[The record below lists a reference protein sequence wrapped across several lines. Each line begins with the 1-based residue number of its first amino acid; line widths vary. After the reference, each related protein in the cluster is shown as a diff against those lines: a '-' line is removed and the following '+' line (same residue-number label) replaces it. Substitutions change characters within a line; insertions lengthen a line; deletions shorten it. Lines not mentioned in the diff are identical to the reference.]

1 MVQSPAKGILMRRSA
16 PFILIVFAV
25 AGLPTAAGSQ
35 SATVPVER
43 TGKQLYQA
51 ACQSCHAPNGTGM
64 ERSQVGFADAIPDF
78 TDCSYA
84 SREAAQDWQTVVSKG
99 GPSRRFSHRMP
110 AFRGALT
117 AAEIERVVDYV
128 RSFCSDDEWPRGELN
143 FPRPMATEKA
153 FPEDEIVVTSS
164 AVTRRGERMAT
175 TSFIYEKRIG
185 ARNQWE
191 LVVPLT
197 TREQAPGADT
207 RWTGV
212 HVGDIAIA
220 VKRAV
225 IHNGSSILT
234 LGAEAIFPTG
244 DSKLG
249 LGDGTLIIEPFIL
262 GATELPSNS
271 YFQFHAGVG
280 LPRNTAVLERE
291 GFFRAALGTTI
302 ITGGRTFSPMAEVI
316 AARPLAG
323 GSPVEFDWIP
333 QIQFSLSRR
342 QHILGSV
349 GVRLPTTDRAL
360 RPRAFVAYFIWDWF
374 DGPLFGGW

>member
-1 MVQSPAKGILMRRSA
+1 
-16 PFILIVFAV
+16 
-25 AGLPTAAGSQ
+25 
-35 SATVPVER
+35 
-43 TGKQLYQA
+43 
-51 ACQSCHAPNGTGM
+51 M

-110 AFRGALT
+110 AFGGALT

-128 RSFCSDDEWPRGELN
+128 RSFCSDASWPRGELN
-143 FPRPMATEKA
+143 LPRPLETEKA
-153 FPEDEIVVTSS
+153 FPEDEIVVTAS

-175 TSFIYEKRIG
+175 TSFIYEKRVG

-197 TREQAPGADT
+197 TREQAPDAET

-225 IHNGSSILT
+225 IHNASSILT

-244 DSKLG
+244 DAKLG
-249 LGDGTLIIEPFIL
+249 LGEGTLIVEPFLL
-262 GATELPSNS
+262 GATELPRNS
-271 YFQFHAGVG
+271 YLQFHAGVG
-280 LPRNTAVLERE
+280 LPARTSVLDRE
-291 GFFRAALGTTI
+291 GFVRVALGTTI
-302 ITGGRTFSPMAEVI
+302 ISGGRSFSPMAEVI
-316 AARPLAG
+316 AARSLVG
-323 GSPVEFDWIP
+323 GSKVEYDWIP
-333 QIQFSLSRR
+333 QMQISLSRR

-349 GVRLPTTDRAL
+349 GVRLPITERAM
-360 RPRAFVAYFIWDWF
+360 RSREFVAYFIWDWF